1 MRTKRIVI
9 PAAAVIVV
17 IAVSFL
23 AYGWWTRRGPVTYS
37 RGGTFDAT
45 PSASASGSAGP
56 AVGTYRFAATG
67 GEHVKLGSLPACSW
81 PVRDVTLTV
90 GADPSGSVFDLTLG
104 AGRIERAIYT
114 YSRDRITL
122 DFSASTV
129 TCFGVR
135 TTTQDDYQPPAVRYR
150 LPPVVGQRWSTTAVT
165 QDRTEKAT
173 VTVLRRERVTVP
185 AGTFDAYVFDVTG
198 SFNGSQSGT
207 FHSVEWFVP
216 SLKTW
221 VKTTQ
226 STRATRSGATFTSDY
241 TLSLVSGPS
250 LG

>member
-1 MRTKRIVI
+1 MHTRRIVL
-9 PAAAVIVV
+9 PAVAVLATVA
-17 IAVSFL
+17 IAFL
-23 AYGWWTRRGPVTYS
+23 AYGWWTRRGPVIYS
-37 RGGTFDAT
+37 RGGSFDAT
-45 PSASASGSAGP
+45 PSPSASAAGGP
-56 AVGTYRFAATG
+56 ALGTYRFAATG
-67 GEHVKLGSLPACSW
+67 SEHVKLGSLPACSW
-81 PVRDVTLTV
+81 PVRNVTLTV
-90 GADPSGSVFDLTLG
+90 GRDPSGSVFDLTLG
-104 AGRIERAIYT
+104 TGRIERAIYT

-150 LPPVVGQRWSTTAVT
+150 LPPLVGQRWTTRALT
-165 QDRTEKAT
+165 QDRTEDAT
-173 VTVLRRERVTVP
+173 VTVLRREKVTVP
-185 AGTFDAYVFDVTG
+185 AGTFDAYVFDVSGT
-198 SFNGSQSGT
+198 FAGSQSGT

-216 SLKTW
+216 SLETW

-226 STRATRSGATFTSDY
+226 STRATRSGATFTSEY